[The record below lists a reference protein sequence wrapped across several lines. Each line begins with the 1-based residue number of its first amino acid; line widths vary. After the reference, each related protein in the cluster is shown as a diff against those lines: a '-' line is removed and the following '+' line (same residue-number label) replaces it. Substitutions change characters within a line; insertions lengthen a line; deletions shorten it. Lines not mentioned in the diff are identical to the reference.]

1 MIINATSS
9 GSWPRLTALSATTK
23 IKFVKTVVVLAIAN
37 MIARS
42 SVISLLT
49 LSAEFVAALDTWP
62 GTVQS
67 IKTPML
73 QSLRPNLTALQLEV
87 VLILNTPV

>member
-1 MIINATSS
+1 M
-9 GSWPRLTALSATTK
+9 TK

-37 MIARS
+37 TIAQS

-67 IKTPML
+67 IKTLML

-87 VLILNTPV
+87 DSILNTPA